1 MELTLDSA
9 FSTGGIVG
17 HLAYVLLIAS
27 MLMRQMVWLRLL
39 VIASA
44 LVGILYSIVWLSDP
58 VSSFWETLLVTVNVV
73 QLGITWRQNSRA
85 RFSARE
91 LSFTSRRLRGLAPG
105 EQRQLLNAGHWER
118 FEPGTILITENSVP
132 SDLIYVAS
140 GAADVTIGGQSIAEC
155 GPGAYVGEMS
165 FVGDAPASATVTAR
179 TEMEIWRISR
189 DTLAGFDRDRPAW
202 LAVIEAGIA
211 RDMRDKLVGL
221 NVEKAEAGAV

>member
-1 MELTLDSA
+1 MGAGLTGGDAMELTLDSA

-105 EQRQLLNAGHWER
+105 EQRPRSRRAMQGGRGQNRQAC
-118 FEPGTILITENSVP
+118 PG
-132 SDLIYVAS
+132 
-140 GAADVTIGGQSIAEC
+140 
-155 GPGAYVGEMS
+155 
-165 FVGDAPASATVTAR
+165 
-179 TEMEIWRISR
+179 
-189 DTLAGFDRDRPAW
+189 
-202 LAVIEAGIA
+202 
-211 RDMRDKLVGL
+211 
-221 NVEKAEAGAV
+221 